1 MAVVA
6 LTLLILWIWSL
17 WLFVLE
23 RGRPLGFPLRDPLA
37 LMSGTLLFVVLSLAG
52 LLFLQLLFGH

>member
-17 WLFVLE
+17 WLLVLE
-23 RGRPLGFPLRDPLA
+23 RGRAQGFLLHNPLA
-37 LMSGTLLFVVLSLAG
+37 LISGTLLLVILSLAG
-52 LLFLQLLFGH
+52 LLFLQLLFVH